1 MQVGFKISQI
11 SCLIQRVS
19 LFSLLTLIRVCLKL
33 FGRYRP
39 VSVRFSV
46 GLPFRQIID
55 VVLDIVEDQFE
66 RQFRIDNLHFFCGSV
81 DATPPGE
88 RVIGFFHGENLT
100 F

>member
-1 MQVGFKISQI
+1 MPNSTREPFFSIDPYSCMAKIIKPFK
-11 SCLIQRVS
+11 
-19 LFSLLTLIRVCLKL
+19 
-33 FGRYRP
+33 GRFCA
-39 VSVRFSV
+39 FSV

-55 VVLDIVEDQFE
+55 VVLDVVEDQFE
-66 RQFRIDNLHFFCGSV
+66 RQFRIDDLHFFCGSV